1 MAKQRYYRL
10 DNILKEDCEYNL
22 LLGERSNGK
31 SYAVKHYCIEDY
43 IKNENKFIYLRRYTV
58 EIKNSMVEAYF
69 NDVDVKKVTKGK
81 YETIDIYRSGIY
93 FAHYDDKGKLIRD
106 VEIGM
111 IMSLSTATHYKSM
124 SLLEYKNVIFEEFI
138 TQSVYLQGETAM
150 LQQLIST
157 IARRNRI
164 RVFLIGNTISRL
176 CPYFN
181 EWQLFNIPNQ
191 KQGTIEIYHMNTTQ
205 KNEDGSDVVV
215 NIAVE
220 LCENSGNN
228 SKMFFGTQSHSIVN
242 GSWETDEQ
250 PHIPYDF
257 DACQQLYE
265 FAVKRHNM
273 IYSCNVMKYE
283 NEMFIFVHPVTKKI
297 KCQRIIQEE
306 YAPDMLTTTKLVE
319 LTKGDRISRTLI
331 KLGKICF
338 SDNLTGTEF
347 KNNILPSILK

>member
-1 MAKQRYYRL
+1 MIKQNYYSL
-10 DNILKEDCEYNL
+10 KNILKENCEYNL

-31 SYAVKHYCIEDY
+31 SYAVKHHCINDFLTTGS
-43 IKNENKFIYLRRYTV
+43 KFIYLRRYTV
-58 EIKNSMVEAYF
+58 ETKNNMVEAYF
-69 NDVDVKKVTKGK
+69 NDVDVEKVTKGK
-81 YETIDIYRSGIY
+81 YDTISVYRSSIY
-93 FAHYDDKGKLIRD
+93 FCHYNEKDQLIRD

-111 IMSLSTATHYKSM
+111 VMALSISTHYKSM

-138 TQSVYLQGETAM
+138 TTSTYLPNETAM

-164 RVFLIGNTISRL
+164 KVFLIGNTISRL

-205 KNEDGSDVVV
+205 KNDDGSDVIV

-228 SKMFFGTQSHSIVN
+228 SKMFFGIQSHSIVN
-242 GSWETDEQ
+242 GTWETDEQ
-250 PHIPYDF
+250 PHIPYEYEE
-257 DACQQLYE
+257 CEILYQ

-273 IYSCNVMKYE
+273 SYLCNVMKY
-283 NEMFIFVHPVTKKI
+283 NSDMFIYVYPISKRI
-297 KCQRIIQEE
+297 KCKRIIQEE
-306 YAPDMLTTTKLVE
+306 YNPNMMITTKLIE
-319 LTKGDRISRTLI
+319 LTRGDKISKVLI
-331 KLGKICF
+331 KLGKICY

-347 KNNILPSILK
+347 KNNVLPNILK